1 MALEEERKA
10 EHRQGDRPLLVT
22 LVLKDGVGSRTEAK
36 LNRQHNVYEVC
47 MSALLII
54 KGSNPVCVFLP
65 CSSAA
70 HARQLSLSDLLVSR
84 PRQLLKLFPDD
95 KSQWGAP
102 TPRTSQTGAAAAASP
117 AAAKK
122 QQQQQQGDA
131 ADDQAAAAAP
141 GEGQKAA
148 EDGRGRG
155 VAGSAALSDP
165 NHPQHRSDAY
175 QRLRELVYASEHI
188 DPDYVL
194 SKLGQVGALLFC
206 LCVFLLLL
214 LLLLL

>member
-1 MALEEERKA
+1 MGFL
-10 EHRQGDRPLLVT
+10 HLFV
-22 LVLKDGVGSRTEAK
+22 S
-36 LNRQHNVYEVC
+36 
-47 MSALLII
+47 
-54 KGSNPVCVFLP
+54 LP

-70 HARQLSLSDLLVSR
+70 HARQLSLYDLLVSR

-102 TPRTSQTGAAAAASP
+102 TPRTSQTGAAAAAAAVSP

-122 QQQQQQGDA
+122 QTSPQGNP
-131 ADDQAAAAAP
+131 ADDLATPAAAAA
-141 GEGQKAA
+141 EGQKAA
-148 EDGRGRG
+148 EDSRGQRG

-194 SKLGQVGALLFC
+194 SKLGQVRKQTYAEPGC
-206 LCVFLLLL
+206 TV
-214 LLLLL
+214 